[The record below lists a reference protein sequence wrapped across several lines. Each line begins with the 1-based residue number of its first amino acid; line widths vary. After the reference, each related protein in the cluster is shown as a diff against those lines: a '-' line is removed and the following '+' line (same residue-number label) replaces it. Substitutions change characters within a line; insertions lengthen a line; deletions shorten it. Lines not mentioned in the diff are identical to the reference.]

1 MRVNNNFCFVEDL
14 SSNIKFTDD
23 DFIDQKEKLN
33 LKENFN
39 ITTFT
44 QINNKKYYN
53 IKAVLTAG
61 VFSSYGNNNLFF
73 SRVYDLDKKIDDTI
87 YFNDNEISQNKIDVS
102 VNVKIF
108 KRTYGV
114 SSSEEFD
121 DIYITPFVD
130 RTNLELRENSFGDDF
145 YPNYYNAYS
154 ALDLSNSISVLG
166 RSEELLGKILSE
178 NNTKDVKVDLGF
190 SRDARS
196 RNVTVADADLS
207 EYNYQK
213 SGYTLIQNNVEPY
226 LDYEEVFD
234 EDLTTRKTNFYYEN
248 VYVNGKNIQ
257 VLKFEKGEGIND
269 SDISRNISYFLDDEN
284 LVIPFNDSKEE
295 STIIYTTASGFY
307 TDNSYNVSKESIGFI
322 GEID

>member
-87 YFNDNEISQNKIDVS
+87 YFNDNEISQNKIDIS

-108 KRTYGV
+108 KKTYGV

-130 RTNLELRENSFGDDF
+130 RSNLELRENSFGDDF

-190 SRDARS
+190 SRDSRS
-196 RNVTVADADLS
+196 RNVTTADADLS

-213 SGYTLIQNNVEPY
+213 SGYTLIQNNIEPY

-234 EDLTTRKTNFYYEN
+234 EDLTTRKTNFYYET